1 MFSKMKIGHFAQYNN
16 ISVQTLRYYE
26 QIDLLHPAYIRWSNT
41 SAKAI
46 RCTTP

>member
-26 QIDLLHPAYIRWSNT
+26 QIDLLHPAYID
-41 SAKAI
+41 ADQFFIGGDQAYHE
-46 RCTTP
+46 